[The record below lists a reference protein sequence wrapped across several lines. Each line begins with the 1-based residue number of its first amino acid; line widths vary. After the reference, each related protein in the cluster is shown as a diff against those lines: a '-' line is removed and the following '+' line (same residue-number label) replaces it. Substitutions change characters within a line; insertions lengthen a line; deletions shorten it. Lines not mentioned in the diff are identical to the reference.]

1 MHQSRRDFE
10 SLRLWKIGEIAP
22 TGETVMN
29 YTSVWTKH
37 NQYGRSIQRCIHIHI
52 VCYISTHAHEMVLPR
67 FPKVWAI
74 LKVNISVSFAQIYL
88 NCVTVDVPR
97 FVTPAGTGCR
107 GAPTLKELRWT
118 MPPPETSFD
127 TQLHLEHLLWRARRG
142 GVRFTSACGTL
153 LRYLGTLIESD
164 PGKLAAVHHLNNRTH
179 ALHIWPYDGLSTS
192 TRPATIYPMCDI
204 ADGHFTW
211 NIKTN
216 PHHTARA

>member
-67 FPKVWAI
+67 FQKVWAI

-88 NCVTVDVPR
+88 KCVTVDVPR
-97 FVTPAGTGCR
+97 FVMPAGTGCR
-107 GAPTLKELRWT
+107 GAPTLKDGRCRH
-118 MPPPETSFD
+118 PKH
-127 TQLHLEHLLWRARRG
+127 HLTLSCIWNICCDGPVGAAFASPRRAEP
-142 GVRFTSACGTL
+142 SCGM
-153 LRYLGTLIESD
+153 GTLIESD
-164 PGKLAAVHHLNNRTH
+164 PGKLAAVRHLNNRTH
-179 ALHIWPYDGLSTS
+179 ALHICPYDGLSNS
-192 TRPATIYPMCDI
+192 ARPATIYPMCDI